1 MWSKTRVEKMNEFL
15 EIEKYG
21 YFGGESYILSLKNI
35 KEIMTNKKVGN
46 TFPFIIE
53 LTYYNKEN
61 NIDLKFREEKE
72 MRNVYREI
80 VNILKSPKLVL
91 S

>member
-1 MWSKTRVEKMNEFL
+1 MNEYL

-21 YFGGESYILSLKNI
+21 YKGNESFILSLKNI
-35 KEIMTNKKVGN
+35 KMVETNKKAGN

-61 NIDLKFREEKE
+61 NVDLKFREEKE
-72 MRNVYREI
+72 MREVYRDI
-80 VNILKSPKLVL
+80 VNILKSPNSSKLVL

>member
-1 MWSKTRVEKMNEFL
+1 MNEFL

-21 YFGGESYILSLKNI
+21 YKGNESFILSLKNI
-35 KEIMTNKKVGN
+35 KMVETNKKAGN

-53 LTYYNKEN
+53 LVYYNKEN
-61 NIDLKFREEKE
+61 NVDLKFREEKD
-72 MRNVYREI
+72 MREVYRDI

>member
-21 YFGGESYILSLKNI
+21 YIGGESYILSLKNI
-35 KEIMTNKKVGN
+35 KEIMTKNKAGN
-46 TFPFIIE
+46 TFPFMIE

-61 NIDLKFREEKE
+61 NVDLKFREEKE

-80 VNILKSPKLVL
+80 VNILKAPKLVL